1 MRYEGIV
8 YRPPSE
14 ASSLIIQLTIGCARN
29 TCTFCSMY
37 KDKKPFIILDDP
49 FVNMDTFSINNA
61 HRLIEKLAKK
71 YQILYFTCH
80 NSRTMKWIITI
91 WEVYMQDLLRVGV
104 ITSTHG
110 IRGEVKVF
118 PTTDD
123 PDRFKK
129 LKECI
134 IAGKRGNV
142 NVTVQSVKF
151 FKQYVIVKFKEFDN
165 INDIEIYT
173 KCDLLVTRDNAVKCE
188 PGEYFICDL
197 IGLRV
202 ITDEG
207 EELGNLTDVIETGAN
222 NVYEVTSDTG
232 KIYYLPVIDQ
242 CILSHDMTKRTVTVH
257 ILKGLLDI
265 N

>member
-1 MRYEGIV
+1 M
-8 YRPPSE
+8 
-14 ASSLIIQLTIGCARN
+14 
-29 TCTFCSMY
+29 
-37 KDKKPFIILDDP
+37 
-49 FVNMDTFSINNA
+49 
-61 HRLIEKLAKK
+61 
-71 YQILYFTCH
+71 
-80 NSRTMKWIITI
+80 
-91 WEVYMQDLLRVGV
+91 
-104 ITSTHG
+104 
-110 IRGEVKVF
+110 
-118 PTTDD
+118 
-123 PDRFKK
+123 
-129 LKECI
+129 
-134 IAGKRGNV
+134 
-142 NVTVQSVKF
+142 
-151 FKQYVIVKFKEFDN
+151 KFKEFDN

-207 EELGNLTDVIETGAN
+207 KELGNLTDVIEAGAN

-242 CILSHDMTKRTVTVH
+242 CILSHDMTNRTVTVH

>member
-1 MRYEGIV
+1 
-8 YRPPSE
+8 
-14 ASSLIIQLTIGCARN
+14 
-29 TCTFCSMY
+29 
-37 KDKKPFIILDDP
+37 
-49 FVNMDTFSINNA
+49 
-61 HRLIEKLAKK
+61 
-71 YQILYFTCH
+71 
-80 NSRTMKWIITI
+80 
-91 WEVYMQDLLRVGV
+91 MQDLLRVGV

-207 EELGNLTDVIETGAN
+207 EELGTIKDVLQTGAN
-222 NVYEVTSDTG
+222 DVY
-232 KIYYLPVIDQ
+232 VIAKENTPDLLVPA
-242 CILSHDMTKRTVTVH
+242 IHDCVLAVDIEAQTMTVH
-257 ILKGLLDI
+257 LLEGLR
-265 N
+265 

>member
-1 MRYEGIV
+1 
-8 YRPPSE
+8 
-14 ASSLIIQLTIGCARN
+14 
-29 TCTFCSMY
+29 
-37 KDKKPFIILDDP
+37 
-49 FVNMDTFSINNA
+49 
-61 HRLIEKLAKK
+61 
-71 YQILYFTCH
+71 
-80 NSRTMKWIITI
+80 
-91 WEVYMQDLLRVGV
+91 MQDLLRVGV

-202 ITDEG
+202 ITDEV

-242 CILSHDMTKRTVTVH
+242 CILSHDMTNRTVTVH